1 MMSKEYKRFL
11 KAEKRY
17 KKAFIKYIKKEEN
30 SFDSYQ
36 IPVIL
41 LEMLKRR
48 LEYFQNG
55 DNVWSCEDYQNKA
68 IKSLSKAIQLGEYA
82 MDENNFRFED
92 EKEWFRKFDDGI
104 TQNLEIPVHT
114 TEEMNAMY
122 EKERLAFKKWF
133 AYVGLH
139 YDEWSD

>member
-17 KKAFIKYIKKEEN
+17 KKALIKYIKKEEN

-41 LEMLKRR
+41 MMMLKRR
-48 LEYFQNG
+48 LEYYTQG
-55 DNVWSCEDYQNKA
+55 DNVWQSEDSQKLVIQSLEKA
-68 IKSLSKAIQLGEYA
+68 VSLGKYA

-92 EKEWFRKFDDGI
+92 EKEYLKKKEHGPLKFQDYPYH
-104 TQNLEIPVHT
+104 TLE
-114 TEEMNAMY
+114 EKYEML
-122 EKERLAFKKWF
+122 EKERTAYKQWF
-133 AYVGLH
+133 VYIAEHLN
-139 YDEWSD
+139 EWWD

>member
-17 KKAFIKYIKKEEN
+17 KKALIKYIKKEEN

-55 DNVWSCEDYQNKA
+55 DNVWSCEDYRNKA
-68 IKSLSKAIQLGEYA
+68 IKSLSKAIQLGEYV
-82 MDENNFRFED
+82 MNENNFRFED
-92 EKEWFRKFDDGI
+92 EKEYLKKKDHGPLKFQDYPYH
-104 TQNLEIPVHT
+104 TLE
-114 TEEMNAMY
+114 EKYEML
-122 EKERLAFKKWF
+122 EKERTAYKQWF
-133 AYVGLH
+133 VYIAEHLN
-139 YDEWSD
+139 EWWD